1 VKYFTL
7 LFVIKLSWM
16 EIVVKK
22 AQNKLDWLRF
32 VIVFSLLFI
41 ALVVTSCTSKEV
53 TPTAEQSVV
62 EVQATE
68 DAAVVNEGDSAEAV
82 VEETAVT
89 QKPTDECLACHVDKE
104 MLIATADPEEEV
116 ISENEGEG

>member
-1 VKYFTL
+1 
-7 LFVIKLSWM
+7 VIKARKITKWPGAIIVSALLLVAFGLTGCGSEEPVPAVEGVAEV
-16 EIVVKK
+16 EI
-22 AQNKLDWLRF
+22 A
-32 VIVFSLLFI
+32 
-41 ALVVTSCTSKEV
+41 A
-53 TPTAEQSVV
+53 V

-68 DAAVVNEGDSAEAV
+68 TAAVVEEGDMGDAL